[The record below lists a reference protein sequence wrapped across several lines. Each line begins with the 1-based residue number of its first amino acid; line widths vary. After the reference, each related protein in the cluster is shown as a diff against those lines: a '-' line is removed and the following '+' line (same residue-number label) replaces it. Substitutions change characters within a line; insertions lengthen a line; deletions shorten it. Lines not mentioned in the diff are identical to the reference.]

1 MVAPGWL
8 SQRAADVPV
17 GDGWLGLQEREALSR
32 LRLERRRADWRLGR
46 WTAKTAVGAWL
57 SLAPARVQILA
68 GTDSA
73 PKAWLDGQPAPVS
86 VSISHRSGRALAAVT
101 DAPAIAGCD
110 LELIE
115 VRSEAFIRE
124 WLAPAEQQLVWTRGA
139 AARALLA
146 NLMWTAK
153 EAAAK
158 VRHEGLRLD
167 IRRARVS
174 ADGDDTGPEWSP
186 VRVDWHDDAG
196 ATSGW
201 WRAEPGWVM
210 VIAGEP
216 EPARPRALNSEPS

>member
-8 SQRAADVPV
+8 SQRAADVPA
-17 GDGWLGLQEREALSR
+17 GDGWLGVQEREVLGR

-68 GTDSA
+68 RADGA
-73 PKAWLDGQPAPVS
+73 PEAWLDGQPAPVS
-86 VSISHRSGRALAAVT
+86 VSISHRSGRALAAVA

-124 WLAPAEQQLVWTRGA
+124 WLTPVEQQLVW
-139 AARALLA
+139 ARDVAGRPLLA

-158 VRHEGLRLD
+158 VRHDGLRLD
-167 IRRARVS
+167 LRRASVS
-174 ADGDDTGPEWSP
+174 ADEEDTGLEWRP
-186 VRVDWHDDAG
+186 VRVDWHDGSG

-201 WRAEPGWVM
+201 SRAEPGWVM

-216 EPARPRALNSEPS
+216 PPARPRALDGEP

>member
-68 GTDSA
+68 RTDGA
-73 PKAWLDGQPAPVS
+73 PEAWLDGQPAPVS

-115 VRSEAFIRE
+115 VRSETFIRE
-124 WLAPAEQQLVWTRGA
+124 WLAPAEQQLAWARDA
-139 AARALLA
+139 AGRALLA

-158 VRHEGLRLD
+158 VRHDGLRLD
-167 IRRARVS
+167 LRRARVS
-174 ADGDDTGPEWSP
+174 ADEEDTGLEWRP
-186 VRVDWHDDAG
+186 VRIDWHDGAG

-216 EPARPRALNSEPS
+216 PPARPRAPNSEP